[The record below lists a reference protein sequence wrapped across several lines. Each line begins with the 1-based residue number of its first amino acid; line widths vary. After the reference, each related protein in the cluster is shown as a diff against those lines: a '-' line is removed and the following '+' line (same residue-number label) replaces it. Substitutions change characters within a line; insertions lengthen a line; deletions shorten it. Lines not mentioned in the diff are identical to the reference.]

1 MELRIEKGNLI
12 KDIQKEF
19 NMAYPFLKIEF
30 FKLPFHEPKR
40 KLLKNEKITGAEPVS
55 KSEKFLKSGNIIFNN
70 KTTAAELENDFW
82 EIFGLSIKL
91 FRKSG
96 TLWIETTLTDNWSL
110 EKQNEEGAFM
120 SAPVIHK
127 NEYESEE
134 GDAWRE
140 KE

>member
-1 MELRIEKGNLI
+1 MELRIEKGHLI

-19 NMAYPFLKIEF
+19 NVAYPFLKIEF
-30 FKLPFHEPKR
+30 FKLPFHEQNR
-40 KLLKNEKITGAEPVS
+40 KLQKNEKITRTEPVS
-55 KSEKFLKSGNIIFNN
+55 KSEKFLKSGIINIDN
-70 KTTAAELENDFW
+70 KRTAAELENDFW

-96 TLWIETTLTDNWSL
+96 SLWIETTLTDNWSL

-120 SAPVIHK
+120 SAPIIHK
-127 NEYESEE
+127 NEYESGE
-134 GDAWRE
+134 GDEWRE

>member
-1 MELRIEKGNLI
+1 MDLKIEKGNLI

-19 NMAYPFLKIEF
+19 NVAYPFLKIEF
-30 FKLPFHEPKR
+30 FKLPFHERKR
-40 KLLKNEKITGAEPVS
+40 KLQKNEKITRTEPVS
-55 KSEKFLKSGNIIFNN
+55 KSEKFLKSGTIDIDN
-70 KTTAAELENDFW
+70 KRTAAELENDFW

-96 TLWIETTLTDNWSL
+96 SLWIETTLTDNWSL

-120 SAPVIHK
+120 SAPIIHK
-127 NEYESEE
+127 NEYEAGE
-134 GDAWRE
+134 GDEWRE